1 MKKFPSARPL
11 TLRGLMAAMLVTSAC
26 GSETIQPPPPAVTDL
41 EPDPVPVAVLPP
53 SYVAAPVVFNLR
65 PTLAQIE
72 AVVPKKFGS
81 TDKEKRIQ
89 VMKGTPDVWVAP
101 ELTRSPFVFGFK
113 DNTLTIATVLEYQ
126 AKAWAKGLVLTHS
139 VSCGTD
145 PKKPKPRIKMVL
157 SVTYDLTPDW
167 RLKTTTR
174 AIELAPV
181 SREERDQCEISAA
194 KIDVTQKIA
203 DAARGAVEK
212 ALVTLDE
219 KLSHISL
226 AKPIGNIWLTLQKPI
241 SISGGTLWLL
251 VQPQA
256 VSFGGIIATDSTL
269 TARLA
274 LLAQPRM
281 LSGPRP
287 PDGTNALP
295 KLGRGVEGGDTAMVQ
310 MDALLVYPAATKLI
324 GKALIGK
331 KFGPKWRPIK
341 VEELTILPAGK
352 GRVLLSLGLEGRVK
366 GTVNVVGTPNYE
378 QATDTIS
385 IKDLGFDVNT
395 EAYLGKAAG
404 WLISGPLLNMVREH
418 AQFPAAALMQEV
430 LDLANKN
437 INREL
442 SKGIFLRGTL
452 SSAQPIAVQAMR
464 DGLMAHA
471 KASGRLW
478 LEISKEDLIPASLN
492 VGGGPK
498 PAGATNAERR
508 RLPAK
513 SREPEE
519 GRSRRRQPRR

>member
-1 MKKFPSARPL
+1 MRTFPSPRPVTIRAAL
-11 TLRGLMAAMLVTSAC
+11 AGAMLVASAC
-26 GSETIQPPPPAVTDL
+26 GSEPIQPPAAEVSDV
-41 EPDPVPVAVLPP
+41 EPDPVTVAVLPP

-65 PTLAQIE
+65 PVLAEIE

-81 TDKEKRIQ
+81 TAKEKRIQ

-101 ELTRSPFVFGFK
+101 ELTRAPFVFGFT
-113 DNTLTIATVLEYQ
+113 DNTFTITTVLEYQ
-126 AKAWAKGLVLTHS
+126 AKAWAKALLFTHS

-145 PKKPKPRIKMVL
+145 PKKPKPRIKVAL

-167 RLKTTTR
+167 RLKTNTKVV
-174 AIELAPV
+174 ELAPV

-212 ALVTLDE
+212 ALGTLDE
-219 KLSHISL
+219 KLSHVSI
-226 AKPIGNIWLTLQKPI
+226 AKPIGNIWNTLQRPI

-251 VQPQA
+251 IQPQA
-256 VSFGGIIATDSTL
+256 VSFGGIIATDSSL

-281 LSGPRP
+281 LSGTRP
-287 PDGTNALP
+287 PDGTNPLP
-295 KLGRGVEGGDTAMVQ
+295 KLGRGVEGGDTAMVS

-331 KFGPKWRPIK
+331 KFGPKWRRIT

-352 GRVLLSLGLEGRVK
+352 GRMLLSLGLKGRAS
-366 GTVNVVGTPNYE
+366 GTVNVVGTPSYDA
-378 QATDTIS
+378 ATDTVS
-385 IKDLGFDVNT
+385 IKDLAFDVNT

-404 WLISGPLLNMVREH
+404 WLISGPLLEMVSEH
-418 AQFPAAALMQEV
+418 AQIPAATLMQEV
-430 LDLANKN
+430 LELANKN

-442 SKGIFLRGTL
+442 SKGIFLRGIL
-452 SSAQPIAVQAMR
+452 SSAQPLAVQAMR

-478 LEISKEDLIPASLN
+478 LEISKEDLIPAS
-492 VGGGPK
+492 VKIGESPK
-498 PAGATNAERR
+498 KPGA
-508 RLPAK
+508 
-513 SREPEE
+513 
-519 GRSRRRQPRR
+519 